1 MEDLAELT
9 EVIGQWLKSDDEA
22 LVLNVGEGGLVVK
35 EIDRSVLRKTEDIDL
50 KVRIK
55 RGGKNR
61 AEARH
66 QVRLRKRR

>member
-1 MEDLAELT
+1 MEDLSELT

-22 LVLNVGEGGLVVK
+22 LVLNVGEGELLVKSV
-35 EIDRSVLRKTEDIDL
+35 DGSVLQDAENIDI

-66 QVRLRKRR
+66 QVRLKKRR